1 MASPNDPS
9 PSKYVSKLKLR
20 ALNAEQQEDAN
31 PATVYQI
38 SDLKDK
44 HSDKKYC
51 VLVILHKPFFSFVF
65 YVCQTID
72 GK

>member
-20 ALNAEQQEDAN
+20 ALNAEQQEEAG
-31 PATVYQI
+31 PSTVYLI

-51 VLVILHKPFFSFVF
+51 VISYFAQTFVF
-65 YVCQTID
+65 IRVLCL
-72 GK
+72 